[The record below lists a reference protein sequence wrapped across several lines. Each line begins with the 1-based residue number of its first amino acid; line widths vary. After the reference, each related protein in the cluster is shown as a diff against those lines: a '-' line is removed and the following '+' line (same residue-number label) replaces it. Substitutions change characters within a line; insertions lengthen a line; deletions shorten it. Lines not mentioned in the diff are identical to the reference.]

1 MSSIS
6 RSIQAMELL
15 ARRGPMGVRAIA
27 QALQVPVGSTHRL
40 LLDLAEENV
49 LERTI
54 EGEWDL
60 SFRLL
65 AITGQ
70 QLGRIGIPGLARP
83 FVERMAEQTG
93 ETVNVYAR
101 SGDRAVC
108 LDKVRGAQ
116 GMQLD
121 MPIGHRGSLTS
132 GGSGKAILAYMA
144 PEEREQAIAAEPLS
158 ALTPQ
163 TITDRSALD
172 AELARIR
179 QRGYSIDDQEVVMGV
194 YCVSV
199 PLLDRLARPMG
210 AISISGPS
218 VKVPGP
224 EVMPLVEWLNEACQH
239 VSRRLGYAG
248 PWPPVEQERRP
259 DAA

>member
-1 MSSIS
+1 
-6 RSIQAMELL
+6 MELL

-27 QALQVPVGSTHRL
+27 QALQVPVGSMHRL

-49 LERTI
+49 VERTV
-54 EGEWDL
+54 EGEWAL

-70 QLGRIGIPGLARP
+70 QLGRIGITGLARP
-83 FVERMAEQTG
+83 FVERIAERTG

-108 LDKVRGAQ
+108 LDKVRGNQ

-121 MPIGHRGSLTS
+121 MPIGHRGGLTN
-132 GGSGKAILAYMA
+132 GGSGKAILAYMS
-144 PEEREQAIAAEPLS
+144 PEERERAIASEPLV

-163 TITDRSALD
+163 TITDRGALEV
-172 AELARIR
+172 ELGRIR
-179 QRGYSIDDQEVVMGV
+179 RRGYSIDDQEVVMGV

-218 VKVPGP
+218 VKAPGP
-224 EVMPLVEWLNEACQH
+224 EVTPLVEMLDEACQH

-248 PWPPVEQERRP
+248 PWPPVVAAERP

>member
-1 MSSIS
+1 M
-6 RSIQAMELL
+6 
-15 ARRGPMGVRAIA
+15 
-27 QALQVPVGSTHRL
+27 

-49 LERTI
+49 VERTL

-83 FVERMAEQTG
+83 FVERIAERTG

-108 LDKVRGAQ
+108 LDKVRGNQ

-121 MPIGHRGSLTS
+121 MPIGHRGGLTN
-132 GGSGKAILAYMA
+132 GGSGKAILAYMGQ
-144 PEEREQAIAAEPLS
+144 EERERAMSAEPLT
-158 ALTPQ
+158 ALTAQ
-163 TITDRSALD
+163 TITDRMELE
-172 AELARIR
+172 AELGRIR
-179 QRGYSIDDQEVVMGV
+179 QRGYSIDDQEVVTGV
-194 YCVSV
+194 YCVSM
-199 PLLDRLARPMG
+199 PLLDRLAQPMG

-224 EVMPLVEWLNEACQH
+224 TVSPLVEMLNEACQH

-248 PWPPVEQERRP
+248 PWPRVELAERP
-259 DAA
+259 DAALEGSSCAKPG